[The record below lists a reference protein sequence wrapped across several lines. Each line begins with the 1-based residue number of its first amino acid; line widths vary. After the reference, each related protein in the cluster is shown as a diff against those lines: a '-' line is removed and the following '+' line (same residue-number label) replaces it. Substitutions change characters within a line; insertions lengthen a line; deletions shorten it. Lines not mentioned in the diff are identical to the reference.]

1 MLTRETLLLT
11 VKKEFMPTGIIPS
24 KLRRGRRG
32 FRINL
37 DESCSV
43 VVTTKLRFL
52 LQMSKSRLQRNC
64 NQRELTK
71 KREKKKREGEKMKHT
86 TSLTNNLNE

>member
-43 VVTTKLRFL
+43 VVTT
-52 LQMSKSRLQRNC
+52 
-64 NQRELTK
+64 
-71 KREKKKREGEKMKHT
+71 
-86 TSLTNNLNE
+86 